1 MLATKVI
8 KVMLV
13 EDSPVALGLYKRLLE
28 SSPEIEIVG
37 TAGNG
42 KEAVNIIS
50 QVQPDVM
57 ITDLHMPQ
65 MDGFELIKNVMATY
79 PIPILVL
86 SNVVQPG
93 DIDNRFEA
101 MKAGAVEI
109 MAKPQGGGDNAE
121 ELQAQLVRKVKI
133 LSTKKVNMKPL

>member
-1 MLATKVI
+1 MSAI

-28 SSPEIEIVG
+28 SSPEVEIVG
-37 TAGNG
+37 TANNG
-42 KEAVNIIS
+42 VEAANIIS

-109 MAKPQGGGDNAE
+109 MAKPQGGADNAE

-133 LSTKKVNMKPL
+133 LSTKKVTMKPL

>member
-1 MLATKVI
+1 V
-8 KVMLV
+8 
-13 EDSPVALGLYKRLLE
+13 
-28 SSPEIEIVG
+28 EIVG
-37 TAGNG
+37 TAANG
-42 KEAVNIIS
+42 AEAVNKIAE
-50 QVQPDVM
+50 VRPEVM

-93 DIDNRFEA
+93 DIENRFEA

-109 MAKPQGGGDNAE
+109 MAKPQGGGDNSE
-121 ELQAQLVRKVKI
+121 QLKEQLVRKIKI
-133 LSTKKVNMKPL
+133 LSTKKVAMKPL

>member
-1 MLATKVI
+1 MSAI

-37 TAGNG
+37 TANNG
-42 KEAVNIIS
+42 VEAANIIS

-133 LSTKKVNMKPL
+133 LSTKKVTMKPL

>member
-1 MLATKVI
+1 MTPI

-28 SSPEIEIVG
+28 SAPEVEIVG
-37 TAGNG
+37 TASNG
-42 KEAVNIIS
+42 VEAVAMIS
-50 QVQPDVM
+50 RVQPQVM
-57 ITDLHMPQ
+57 ITDLHMPK
-65 MDGFELIKNVMATY
+65 MDGFELIKNVMASY

-86 SNVVQPG
+86 SNVVQTG

-109 MAKPQGGGDNAE
+109 MPKPKGGSDNSDV
-121 ELQAQLVRKVKI
+121 LKGQLVKKIKI
-133 LSTKKVNMKPL
+133 LSMKKVAMKPL

>member
-1 MLATKVI
+1 MPAI

-13 EDSPVALGLYKRLLE
+13 EDSPVALGLYQRLLD
-28 SSPEIEIVG
+28 SSPEVEIVG
-37 TAGNG
+37 TAANG
-42 KEAVNIIS
+42 AEAVNKIAE
-50 QVQPDVM
+50 VRPEVM

-93 DIDNRFEA
+93 DIENRFEA

-109 MAKPQGGGDNAE
+109 MAKPQGGGDNSE
-121 ELQAQLVRKVKI
+121 QLKEQLVRKIKI
-133 LSTKKVNMKPL
+133 LSTKKVAMKPL

>member
-1 MLATKVI
+1 MAGI

-13 EDSPVALGLYKRLLE
+13 EDSPVALGLYKRLLD
-28 SSPEIEIVG
+28 SSPEVDIVG

-42 KEAVNIIS
+42 VEAVNMIAQIK
-50 QVQPDVM
+50 PEVM

-65 MDGFELIKNVMATY
+65 MDGFDLIKNVMATY

-86 SNVVQPG
+86 SNVVQSG
-93 DIDNRFEA
+93 DIENRFEA

-109 MAKPQGGGDNAE
+109 MAKPQGGGDNSE
-121 ELQAQLVRKVKI
+121 DLKNQLVRKIKI
-133 LSTKKVNMKPL
+133 LSTKKVSMKPM

>member
-1 MLATKVI
+1 MAPI

-28 SSPEIEIVG
+28 SAPEVDIVG
-37 TAGNG
+37 TANNG
-42 KEAVNIIS
+42 VEAVRMIS
-50 QVQPDVM
+50 QVQPQVM

-93 DIDNRFEA
+93 DIDNRF
-101 MKAGAVEI
+101 
-109 MAKPQGGGDNAE
+109 
-121 ELQAQLVRKVKI
+121 
-133 LSTKKVNMKPL
+133 

>member
-1 MLATKVI
+1 MAGI

-13 EDSPVALGLYKRLLE
+13 EDSSVALGLYKRLLD
-28 SSPEIEIVG
+28 SSPEVDIVG

-42 KEAVNIIS
+42 VEAVNMIAQIK
-50 QVQPDVM
+50 PEVM

-65 MDGFELIKNVMATY
+65 MDGFDLIKNVMATY

-86 SNVVQPG
+86 SNVVQSG
-93 DIDNRFEA
+93 DIENRFEA

-109 MAKPQGGGDNAE
+109 MAKPQGGGDNSE
-121 ELQAQLVRKVKI
+121 DLKNQLVRKIKI
-133 LSTKKVNMKPL
+133 LSTKKVSMKPM

>member
-1 MLATKVI
+1 MSAI

-28 SSPEIEIVG
+28 SSPEIDVVG
-37 TAGNG
+37 TAANG
-42 KEAVNIIS
+42 VEAVNLIS
-50 QVQPDVM
+50 QVQPEVM

-65 MDGFELIKNVMATY
+65 MDGFELIKNVMATN

-86 SNVVQPG
+86 SNVVQSG
-93 DIDNRFEA
+93 DIENRFEA

-109 MAKPQGGGDNAE
+109 MPKPQGGADNSE
-121 ELQAQLVRKVKI
+121 QLQNQLVRKIKI
-133 LSTKKVNMKPL
+133 LSTKKVAMKPL

>member
-1 MLATKVI
+1 MSAI

-28 SSPEIEIVG
+28 SSPDVEIVG

-42 KEAVNIIS
+42 AEAVNMIS
-50 QVQPDVM
+50 QVQPEVM

-86 SNVVQPG
+86 SNVVQKG
-93 DIDNRFEA
+93 DIENRFEA

-109 MAKPQGGGDNAE
+109 MPKPQGGGDNAD
-121 ELQAQLVRKVKI
+121 ELKDQLVRKIKI
-133 LSTKKVNMKPL
+133 LSTKKVTMKPL